1 MLKLKNR
8 LWNFVYWVYSVKIF
22 ELLSSS
28 WVSAI
33 VSILFLIFF
42 NGILMEWYAANFS
55 GEYHQ
60 TGWQYVGMLILASVI
75 IPVSF
80 LVAIFIGFFSQIP
93 RKKLFF
99 WISICF
105 FVIWV
110 GPIWIRSFVL
120 GIWRVSNFVFF
131 SLMPE

>member
-1 MLKLKNR
+1 
-8 LWNFVYWVYSVKIF
+8 
-22 ELLSSS
+22 
-28 WVSAI
+28 
-33 VSILFLIFF
+33 
-42 NGILMEWYAANFS
+42 MEWYAANFS

-120 GIWRVSNFVFF
+120 GI
-131 SLMPE
+131 